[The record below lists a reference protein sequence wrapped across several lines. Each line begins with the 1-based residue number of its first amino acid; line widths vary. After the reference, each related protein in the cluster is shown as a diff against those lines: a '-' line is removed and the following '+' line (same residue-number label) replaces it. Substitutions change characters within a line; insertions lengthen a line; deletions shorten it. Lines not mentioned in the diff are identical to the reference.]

1 MPGSGKILPGMPK
14 FWVKKK
20 SKAGNWENESEIQ
33 GWKSKDKIQG

>member
-1 MPGSGKILPGMPK
+1 MHNITWNAQILSE
-14 FWVKKK
+14 KK